1 MRTFSRAFR
10 VCWLVVPEGN
20 GKTTLVAGLAL
31 YVIEFKQDA
40 YVPVAAST
48 RDQAEWIY
56 RQAAGFVSRAERK
69 VAFKTLE
76 GYRRIRFDAQSSR
89 IQVFAA
95 DDRGGD
101 GIIPGGYAFLDELHR
116 HKNLSLY
123 RTWQGKL
130 WKRQAQLIVISTAGE
145 AGSEFED
152 ERTASARQRTK

>member
-1 MRTFSRAFR
+1 MDLPPGGGIR
-10 VCWLVVPEGN
+10 L
-20 GKTTLVAGLAL
+20 
-31 YVIEFKQDA
+31 
-40 YVPVAAST
+40 
-48 RDQAEWIY
+48 
-56 RQAAGFVSRAERK
+56 RAERK

-76 GYRRIRFDAQSSR
+76 GYRRIRFDAQNSR

-152 ERTASARQRTK
+152 ERTLPPDSGPSDARWRFYARSTRNQAQSCTSTR